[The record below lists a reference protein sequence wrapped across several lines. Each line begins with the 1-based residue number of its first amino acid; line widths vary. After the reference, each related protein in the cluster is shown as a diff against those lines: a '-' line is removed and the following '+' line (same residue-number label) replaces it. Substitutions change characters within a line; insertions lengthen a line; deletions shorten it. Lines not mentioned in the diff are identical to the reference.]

1 MSLRPRIVEII
12 DPILQLKAGNRI
24 FTSLEGENPGGSMKD
39 HMVRGEIE
47 ELLKSKRLQKGGG
60 VAEVSAGSTAVS
72 LAHYCQRYDLQ
83 CVLFVPTGISPEIVN
98 NLRSQG
104 ATVYQEDLA
113 HIYSAFDVFM
123 KSHPE
128 LIAFNQLY
136 DSTKRRHYNSFGL
149 FIQNEIGPISAV
161 IGGVG
166 TGHSLLGI
174 AEGCGATVQAITAE
188 PASFKVSGV
197 RNVAIDRYG
206 EQDSL
211 GIDNFD
217 QRFLI
222 TAQEFNP
229 IESILT
235 SEGEI
240 QIGASFSLVLAAAKA
255 YLKQKTHQKIFAI
268 SASGKTLAHNHVKK
282 AA

>member
-1 MSLRPRIVEII
+1 MNLRPRIVEII

-47 ELLKSKRLQKGGG
+47 ELLNTGRLQKGGG

-72 LAHYCQRYDLQ
+72 LAHYCQRNDLQ
-83 CVLFVPTGISPEIVN
+83 CVLFVPNGISPEIVA
-98 NLRSQG
+98 NLRRQG
-104 ATVYQEDLA
+104 ATVYQEELA
-113 HIYSAFDVFM
+113 QIYQVFDVFM

-136 DSTKRRHYNSFGL
+136 DVSKRRHYNSFGSL
-149 FIQNEIGPISAV
+149 IQNEIGPLAAV

-174 AEGCGATVQAITAE
+174 SEGCGAGVQAISAE

-206 EQDSL
+206 DQDSL
-211 GIDNFD
+211 NAQSFD

-222 TAQEFNP
+222 TPEELTAT
-229 IESILT
+229 ESILT
-235 SEGEI
+235 SVGEI
-240 QIGASFSLVLAAAKA
+240 QIGASFSLVLAAARA
-255 YLKQKTHQKIFAI
+255 YFKGKTHQKIFAI
-268 SASGKTLAHNHVKK
+268 SASGKLLAAGRSQK